1 VSDADEGYLTWG
13 DPGTDP
19 PPSAGAPWYD
29 PAVTQANVL
38 ATLRLSPASA
48 DAALIA
54 AKIPAAAKVIEQHL
68 DRLTPLTG
76 PPPDP
81 ALQEI
86 LEGVTIRLY
95 HRTAIVATIGSGVSA
110 LEPPSGEPFDPLA
123 DFYVELAAF
132 REGWA
137 VA

>member
-1 VSDADEGYLTWG
+1 VA
-13 DPGTDP
+13 
-19 PPSAGAPWYD
+19 
-29 PAVTQANVL
+29 
-38 ATLRLSPASA
+38 PASA

-54 AKIPAAAKVIEQHL
+54 AKVPAAAKAIEQYC
-68 DRLTPLTG
+68 DRLTPLAG

-81 ALQEI
+81 ALQEV

-95 HRTAIVATIGSGVSA
+95 HRTAMVATIGSGVSA
-110 LEPPSGEPFDPLA
+110 LEPPSSEPFDPLA
-123 DFYVELAAF
+123 DFLVELAPF

>member
-1 VSDADEGYLTWG
+1 M
-13 DPGTDP
+13 
-19 PPSAGAPWYD
+19 PWYD

-38 ATLRLSPASA
+38 AKLRLSAASA

-54 AKIPAAAKVIEQHL
+54 ALVPAAAGAIEQHL
-68 DRLTPLTG
+68 DRVTPIEG

-81 ALQEI
+81 ALQEV

-95 HRTAIVATIGSGVSA
+95 HRTAMVATIGAGVSTIEA
-110 LEPPSGEPFDPLA
+110 PASGPFDPLA
-123 DFYVELAAF
+123 DFYVELAPF
-132 REGWA
+132 KERWA